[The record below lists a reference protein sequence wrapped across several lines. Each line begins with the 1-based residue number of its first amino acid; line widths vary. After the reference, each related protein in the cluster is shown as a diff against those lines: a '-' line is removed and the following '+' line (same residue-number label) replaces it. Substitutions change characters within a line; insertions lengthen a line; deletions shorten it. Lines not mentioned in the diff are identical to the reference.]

1 MCYGAESA
9 WIPAVV
15 AAVASTGS
23 AYAANKSNNA
33 QVEANAQAQRND
45 MIRQEALQKQADAT
59 VQRGITS
66 FEPTNQDRQLQA
78 AAANRTAGVAN
89 ATAAT
94 PAAPYQAA
102 VAAAPT
108 EVKSDL
114 GRQVGDALSQVQLQ
128 GARKAKLDA
137 YGDTSMQQGFD
148 LNRIKE
154 QLGQLA
160 TNSRGMSSIV
170 PYQLLDARL
179 KGRGDANAADLAG
192 ALGKI
197 GSYYA
202 INAKKPVTVG
212 TGNAGGYTSPGGY
225 GDSY

>member
-33 QVEANAQAQRND
+33 QVEAAAQAQRND
-45 MIRQEALQKQADAT
+45 MLRQSELQKQADAT

-66 FEPTNQDRQLQA
+66 FDPTNQDKQLQA
-78 AAANRTAGVAN
+78 AVANRTQGVTN
-89 ATAAT
+89 AVVP
-94 PAAPYQAA
+94 PAQYQAA
-102 VAAAPT
+102 AAAAPV

-114 GRQVGDALSQVQLQ
+114 GRQVQNAQTAVQQQ
-128 GARKAKLDA
+128 GLRKAKLDA

-160 TNSRGMSSIV
+160 TNSRGQESVV
-170 PYQLLDARL
+170 PYQLLDSRN
-179 KGRGDANAADLAG
+179 KGRGDANASDIAG
-192 ALGKI
+192 VLGQI

-202 INAKKPVTVG
+202 IGAKKKPPS
-212 TGNAGGYTSPGGY
+212 AIGY
-225 GDSY
+225 GTSYVGSNPDGTDTYA